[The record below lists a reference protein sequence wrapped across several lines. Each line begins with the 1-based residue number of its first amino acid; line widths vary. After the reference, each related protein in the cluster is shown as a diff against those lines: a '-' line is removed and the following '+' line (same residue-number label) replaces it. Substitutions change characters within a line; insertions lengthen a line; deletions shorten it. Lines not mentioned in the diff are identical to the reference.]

1 MRRNGIDFITL
12 SPLVLLA
19 FLPVSGWFAPYFTQT
34 AAHPE
39 IVIQKYFSIP
49 LVGFSLGC
57 VLFLG
62 IIRNGWGLPAKL
74 SSYVEQHTIHI
85 ISFVACI
92 LLIYLSTL
100 AVLRYTSL
108 HSSVFDMGIYDKKIW
123 RISVASLSAIPSE
136 VSQGHF
142 QPILI
147 FYALVYKVIDSPVI
161 IQVSQ
166 ATAMVSGVVPLY
178 LIAKEHLHKPLL
190 VLLISIIYLLYP
202 PVEFN
207 AALDFHP
214 DHLYVPLLLWAFYFA
229 EKGNYWKGILFAGFG
244 AMIKE
249 PLILGTAFFGLY
261 LILAKKK
268 YLIGTSTFIIF
279 IFMFS
284 IVVFFVRPYINQVPT
299 LEHTGFSFADT
310 TSMNGGSKIDLLMD
324 TLLMWKARKLLF
336 IYFLFAPLL
345 FLPLLGWKRLLP
357 AVPLIVIP
365 FMSTISRHSSIDSQ
379 YTVGIIAPA
388 FVALIFSFKMLEE
401 RLGLKYVN
409 AFVTLVFIMTLTFNI
424 ANGPSL
430 ISMNFWK
437 TGWAE
442 IWHKSAFSRGE
453 HEDILEEIIHKVPSN
468 PTIVVASQANINHAR
483 LAHRYEYWLFPD
495 RWEDVDYIILD
506 TKRPLMV
513 GDYVDKEM
521 YYEVLQKIENDPR
534 FNLEFEQDGV
544 LLYKKSK

>member
-1 MRRNGIDFITL
+1 MRKNSIDFVTL
-12 SPLVLLA
+12 SPLLLLM
-19 FLPVSGWFAPYFTQT
+19 FLPVSSLITQHLAKT

-39 IVIQKYFSIP
+39 IVVLKYFSIP
-49 LVGFSLGC
+49 LVGFSLGA

-62 IIRNGWGLPAKL
+62 ILRNDWQLPARATSYIEQNSKQILLLLAGIFLVYL
-74 SSYVEQHTIHI
+74 SS
-85 ISFVACI
+85 
-92 LLIYLSTL
+92 L

-108 HSSVFDMGIYDKKIW
+108 HTSSYDMGTYDNKIW

-147 FYALVYKVIDSPVI
+147 FYALAYKVIDSPII
-161 IQVSQ
+161 IQVLQ

-190 VLLISIIYLLYP
+190 VLLISVIYLLYP

-214 DHLYVPLLLWAFYFA
+214 DHLYVPLMLWAFYFA

-244 AMIKE
+244 AMVKE

-261 LILAKKK
+261 LILVKKK
-268 YLIGTSTFIIF
+268 YLIGISTFIIF
-279 IFMFS
+279 ILMFF
-284 IVVFFVRPYINQVPT
+284 IVVFFVCPYINQVPS
-299 LEHTGFSFADT
+299 LDRTGFSFVNT
-310 TSMNGGSKIDLLMD
+310 ISMSGGSKIALLTD
-324 TLLMWKARKLLF
+324 ALLMWKVRKLLF

-357 AVPLIVIP
+357 AIPLIVLP
-365 FMSTISRHSSIDSQ
+365 LMSTLSLHSSIDSQ
-379 YTVGIIAPA
+379 YTAGVIAPA
-388 FVALIFSFKMLEE
+388 FVALIFAFKTLEE
-401 RLGLKYVN
+401 RLGVTYVK
-409 AFVTLVFIMTLTFNI
+409 AFAVLVLAMTLTFNV
-424 ANGPSL
+424 ANGPGLFS
-430 ISMNFWK
+430 ISFWK

-468 PTIVVASQANINHAR
+468 PTIVVASQGNINHAR

-513 GDYVDKEM
+513 GDSVDKEM
-521 YYEVLQKIENDPR
+521 YYEVLQNIENNPR
-534 FNLEFEQDGV
+534 FKLEFEQDCV